1 MIYNNWYAMTDQAL
15 TEHLG
20 KFIKD
25 MRVHA
30 NYSQTDL
37 AKEAGVSRPTVI
49 ALEKGEPVTT
59 TTLIRVLRILQQ
71 LHLLGHFTYEEP
83 VSPMLL
89 AEREL
94 MKPKR
99 VRGKKPGNNTSYVDW

>member
-1 MIYNNWYAMTDQAL
+1 MSDKAL
-15 TEHLG
+15 AEHLG

-25 MRVHA
+25 VRVQA
-30 NYSQTDL
+30 QYSQQAL
-37 AKEAGVSRPTVI
+37 ANEAGISRTTLN
-49 ALEKGEPVTT
+49 ALEKGESVTT
-59 TTLIRVLRILQQ
+59 TTLIQVLRILQQ

-83 VSPMLL
+83 ISPMLL